1 MYEGTCFRLF
11 CPHEVRFMSKF
22 REDNAMQCDD
32 MTVVSSVS
40 LTSGHDG
47 AALGAGRAGQGGQ
60 GDRHQPRHRC
70 HHRPHDLRGQCRLVG
85 GARSRVRA
93 VFMCR
98 RHSCCLLPP

>member
-1 MYEGTCFRLF
+1 
-11 CPHEVRFMSKF
+11 
-22 REDNAMQCDD
+22 MQCDD

-47 AALGAGRAGQGGQ
+47 AALGAGCGDQGGQ

-85 GARSRVRA
+85 GARSRGAGSVY
-93 VFMCR
+93 VQETL
-98 RHSCCLLPP
+98 LLPPASLTAS